1 MFNVSVLCFLASY
14 LLAFGL
20 EWTRFVPRNPSGG
33 WFTIAA
39 GGAGFVAQT
48 LYLLMRS
55 QQTHLPPLLSS
66 MQDWL
71 LVLAWLMVLI
81 HLFVTLADREL
92 ALGFVMWP
100 LTIGLIIAAQFAS
113 TAAGPTANVHRNWT
127 MLHVALLVFGIA
139 GVAIGFVVSLL
150 YLWQHRRMKQRTSS
164 AAGLGLPSLERLAR
178 VNRWS
183 LLVSIP
189 LLTFGML
196 TGVGLTL
203 APSAES
209 DVSDVW
215 FDPIVLVSGVCWLL
229 MTGVFVWLL
238 AGKRPAGR
246 QVALLTAW
254 ACGFLL
260 LTTVGAQVLTSALSS
275 SAVHGPQLRAP
286 ETGGEETGL

>member
-1 MFNVSVLCFLASY
+1 MLNVSVVCFLASY

-20 EWTRFVPRNPSGG
+20 EWTRFVPRNTSGG
-33 WFTIAA
+33 WLTIIA
-39 GGAGFVAQT
+39 GVAGFVAQT

-55 QQTHLPPLLSS
+55 QQTLLPPLLSS

-92 ALGFVMWP
+92 ALGFIMWP
-100 LTIGLIIAAQFAS
+100 LTIGLIVAAQFV
-113 TAAGPTANVHRNWT
+113 TAGPGPTANVHRNWT

-139 GVAIGFVVSLL
+139 GVTVGFVVSLL
-150 YLWQHRRMKQRTSS
+150 YLWQHRRMKLRTSS
-164 AAGLGLPSLERLAR
+164 TVGLGLPSLERLAR

-189 LLTFGML
+189 LLTFGMV
-196 TGVGLTL
+196 TGVGLSL
-203 APSAES
+203 ARNSQTQIR
-209 DVSDVW
+209 DVSQ
-215 FDPIVLVSGVCWLL
+215 DPIVLASGVCGLL
-229 MTGVFVWLL
+229 MSAVFVWLL

-260 LTTVGAQVLTSALSS
+260 LTTVGAQVLTQAISS
-275 SAVHGPQLRAP
+275 SSVHGPHPRTPGTDGQ
-286 ETGGEETGL
+286 ETGP